1 MNDRDKTDL
10 WTALAVGAVV
20 GIGAALLLR
29 STDQPEAKRLLRSL
43 RPVQERARRVVK
55 NASEQLERSTRGLS
69 RRGED
74 LLEQGTDA
82 LSDLRRDAAKIVAQA
97 REELEA
103 IAQNSL
109 KQARRT
115 ARRARRHL
123 A

>member
-29 STDQPEAKRLLRSL
+29 SADEPETKGLLRTL
-43 RPVQERARRVVK
+43 RPIQQRARRVATE
-55 NASEQLERSTRGLS
+55 ASRQIDHSTRSLG

-74 LLEQGTDA
+74 LIEQGAGA
-82 LSDLRRDAAKIVAQA
+82 LTDLRQDAARIVAQA
-97 REELEA
+97 RQELED
-103 IAQNSL
+103 IAQNSV
-109 KQARRT
+109 KRAKRT
-115 ARRARRHL
+115 ARQARSRF